1 MEISTIIGSMAAIL
15 TTSSFVPQAV
25 KIIRT
30 RSTRDI
36 SLWMYIVLTTG
47 SFCWL
52 VYGILLSEP
61 PLIFANL
68 IGFTLTFIILILKIK
83 YGKSNGSPN

>member
-68 IGFTLTFIILILKIK
+68 IGFTLTFIILFLKIK